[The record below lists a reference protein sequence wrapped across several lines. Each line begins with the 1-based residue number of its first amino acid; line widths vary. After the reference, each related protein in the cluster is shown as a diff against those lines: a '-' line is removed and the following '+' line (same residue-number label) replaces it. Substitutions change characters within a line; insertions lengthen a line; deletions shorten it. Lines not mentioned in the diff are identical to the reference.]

1 MDSLKILPNVWGNEL
16 GKEDEV
22 GHVTMKW
29 KMAWNKKKRHGK
41 KHTGNLLAN

>member
-16 GKEDEV
+16 GREDEV

-29 KMAWNKKKRHGK
+29 KMAWNKKKGMGRNTPG
-41 KHTGNLLAN
+41 TF